1 MGAYVGSRFGQDSP
15 SRIATSSSLL
25 LEATEMPPEPT
36 YQQVIPFLPPS
47 VISGGSVGSGSL
59 GSLAVGAEADN
70 EDWKEYPDRL
80 DLHVYQGDDVV
91 IPLYFVNASDPTLDM
106 SGVDWHW
113 KAQARIYHRYYA
125 QPTHDFIVT
134 TQLIVPL
141 PEAESQ
147 ANQTLV
153 SLFLPRYRN
162 RYTGVYSWD
171 LHSTSPYTG
180 PTMPP
185 EATGLPAVPDEE
197 WPPID
202 QVKTWVFGYL
212 YVVPRVTATDWL
224 PIPGSVPSG
233 QAVIVTPTGVYGPNG
248 RVP

>member
-1 MGAYVGSRFGQDSP
+1 MSAYVGSRFGQDTP
-15 SRIATSSSLL
+15 SRIASSASLL
-25 LEATEMPPEPT
+25 LEATEMPIEPM

-47 VISGGSVGSGSL
+47 VISGGAVGSG
-59 GSLAVGAEADN
+59 GSAVGLTSGNGSD

-91 IPLYFVNASDPTLDM
+91 VPLYFVNAADPTLDM
-106 SGVDWHW
+106 SDWEW

-125 QPTHDFIVT
+125 QHTHDFVVT
-134 TQLIVPL
+134 AELIAPTPPDTV
-141 PEAESQ
+141 
-147 ANQTLV
+147 NQTLV
-153 SLFLPRYRN
+153 SLVLPRQRN

-180 PTMPP
+180 PPMPV
-185 EATGLPAVPDEE
+185 LPPGTDIHDED

-202 QVKTWVFGYL
+202 QVKTWVFGYF
-212 YVVPRVTATDWL
+212 YIVPRVTTTDFL
-224 PIPGSVPSG
+224 PIPPNALPTG

>member
-1 MGAYVGSRFGQDSP
+1 MSAYVGSRFGQDTS
-15 SRIATSSSLL
+15 SRIASSASLL
-25 LEATEMPPEPT
+25 LEATEMPPEPV

-47 VISGGSVGSGSL
+47 VISGGAVGSG
-59 GSLAVGAEADN
+59 GVAVGGITSGTDN

-91 IPLYFVNASDPTLDM
+91 VPLYFVNAADPTLDM
-106 SGVDWHW
+106 SGWEW

-125 QPTHDFIVT
+125 QSTHDFVVT
-134 TQLIVPL
+134 AELIPPTPPDTV
-141 PEAESQ
+141 
-147 ANQTLV
+147 NQTLV

-180 PTMPP
+180 PPMPV

-202 QVKTWVFGYL
+202 QVKTWVFGYF
-212 YVVPRVTATDWL
+212 YIVPRVTATDWL
-224 PIPGSVPSG
+224 PIPPNALPTG